1 MNLTVPFI
9 VLSIMFVAVVIGW
22 SETWKKK
29 EHYRC
34 RVFELSK
41 GKEGSTIVTVK
52 PSEPSP
58 TPPKKKEGIA
68 TGMYRPLYTEWV
80 ECNGEYF
87 RKSYV
92 VHLTKNQN
100 DTINVVLVDG
110 HSINT
115 GLQIDD
121 AKKVLGISFSCS
133 INEELS
139 FRNGTHGITP

>member
-41 GKEGSTIVTVK
+41 GKEGSNLVTVK
-52 PSEPSP
+52 PSTPP
-58 TPPKKKEGIA
+58 PAPPKKKEGIA
-68 TGMYRPLYTEWV
+68 TGMYRPLYAEWV

-92 VHLTKNQN
+92 VHLTKNPN

-115 GLQIDD
+115 GLKIDEVRC
-121 AKKVLGISFSCS
+121 VLDIYSMSS
-133 INEELS
+133 INEELK
-139 FRNGTHGITP
+139 RWEK

>member
-1 MNLTVPFI
+1 
-9 VLSIMFVAVVIGW
+9 MFVAVVIGW

-41 GKEGSTIVTVK
+41 GKEGSTLVTVK
-52 PSEPSP
+52 PSTPP
-58 TPPKKKEGIA
+58 PIPPKKKDGIA
-68 TGMYRPLYTEWV
+68 TGMYLPLYAEWV

-92 VHLTKNQN
+92 VHLTKNPN
-100 DTINVVLVDG
+100 DTINVMLVDG

-115 GLQIDD
+115 GMKIDEVRC
-121 AKKVLGISFSCS
+121 VLDIYRMPS
-133 INEELS
+133 INEELK
-139 FRNGTHGITP
+139 RWEK